1 MDYFKRLVNCGIERD
16 MARWICEH
24 FDKQDLILYVEEV
37 EELHEHLD

>member
-24 FDKQDLILYVEEV
+24 FDKEDLILYVEEV
-37 EELHEHLD
+37 EETYEHMG